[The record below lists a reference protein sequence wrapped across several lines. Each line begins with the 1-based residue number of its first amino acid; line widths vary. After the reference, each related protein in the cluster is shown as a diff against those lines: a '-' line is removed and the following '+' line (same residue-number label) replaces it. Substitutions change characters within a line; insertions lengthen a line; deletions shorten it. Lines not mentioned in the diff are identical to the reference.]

1 MTDATVVVDFLHHIS
16 EIMTEH
22 KDYLIQ
28 IDGVVGDGDLG
39 LTMSD
44 GFTAAYEA
52 VQDGTQEDIGKLLY
66 TAGKAM
72 SVKVPS
78 TMGTLMAMGLMQAA
92 KNLRGVTSMDAEQWV
107 ALFAGYEAGVTKLGK
122 AKIGEKTFLDGFHP
136 ALESLQASIEEGLD
150 LHTAAQRSAQAAEDG
165 FHATVGMLAVH
176 GRAATRGEESRKLE
190 DPGAK
195 VASLIFQAFAQTV

>member
-16 EIMTEH
+16 DIMTEH

-52 VQDGTQEDIGKLLY
+52 VQDGPQEDIGKVLY

-107 ALFAGYEAGVTKLGK
+107 ALFSGYEAGVSKLGK

-136 ALESLQASIEEGLD
+136 ALESLQSSVEEGLD

>member
-107 ALFAGYEAGVTKLGK
+107 ALFAGYEAGVK